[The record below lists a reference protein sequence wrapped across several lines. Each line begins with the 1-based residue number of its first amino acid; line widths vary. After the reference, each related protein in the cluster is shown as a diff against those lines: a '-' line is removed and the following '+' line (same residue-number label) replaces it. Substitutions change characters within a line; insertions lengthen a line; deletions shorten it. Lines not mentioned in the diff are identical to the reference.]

1 MPEKTLAGIAS
12 ASAEEPAAAE
22 SAAASAEEPT
32 AAEKPAAADS
42 AAAEE
47 PDADSAAAAA
57 EEPAAAES
65 AAAGIAT
72 WNPFAGNRLGI
83 DGVCSPAVEGAR
95 VEGRVVAVEFAD
107 GARRSF
113 HHQWLRHACCCRQ
126 CGDPADGIR
135 FCTVAGFGADIEP
148 SRAAADRGDLIVTW
162 PDGHVSVY
170 GGDWLL
176 RHAYEPADRRR
187 RFSWRPITWRAE
199 LAEDFPTAQW
209 ADASAGGAGL
219 LGLYRRL
226 RDYGIVRV
234 TGAGT
239 DPEATERLAALI
251 GPIHETTVY
260 GRVYDVRAEPVAK
273 LGAKTGMAQAP
284 HIDDAFYYSPPGIDV
299 FHCLANV
306 DEGGASTYADGFAV
320 AESLAAEAPGTYR
333 LLTTVPIGHV
343 RRHPGE
349 IDLRSRGP
357 LISLDERGRPCGIR
371 YFDRALAPLDA
382 DFDMVEALYDAIRQ
396 FSLRMASA
404 EFTAEMRVAA
414 GEGVLIDNHRV
425 MHGRTAFDPAAGR
438 RIRLCHVPRD
448 EFHGRLRELAR
459 ALDPADFDLHLPQG
473 SAPAAPAP

>member
-1 MPEKTLAGIAS
+1 MPESAAGIAS
-12 ASAEEPAAAE
+12 AADSAAPEDLAAKE
-22 SAAASAEEPT
+22 NAASAEDQI
-32 AAEKPAAADS
+32 AGSS

-47 PDADSAAAAA
+47 PPAADTEDQAAAD
-57 EEPAAAES
+57 S

-72 WNPFAGNRLGI
+72 WNPFAGNRLGL
-83 DGVCSPAVEGAR
+83 DGVCFPAVEGAR

-113 HHQWLRHACCCRQ
+113 HHQWLRHTCCCRQ

-148 SRAAADRGDLIVTW
+148 ARVAADRGDLIVTW

-199 LAEDFPTAQW
+199 LAEDFPTVQW
-209 ADASAGGAGL
+209 ADASGGGIGR

-234 TGAGT
+234 TGAGA

-251 GPIHETTVY
+251 GPVHETTVY
-260 GRVYDVRAEPVAK
+260 GRVYDVQAEPVAK

-306 DEGGASTYADGFAV
+306 DEGGASTYVDGFAV
-320 AESLAAEAPGTYR
+320 AESVAAEAPGAYR
-333 LLTTVPIGHV
+333 LLTTAPIGHV

-357 LISLDERGRPCGIR
+357 LISLDEWAGP
-371 YFDRALAPLDA
+371 A
-382 DFDMVEALYDAIRQ
+382 
-396 FSLRMASA
+396 ASA
-404 EFTAEMRVAA
+404 TST
-414 GEGVLIDNHRV
+414 G
-425 MHGRTAFDPAAGR
+425 P
-438 RIRLCHVPRD
+438 
-448 EFHGRLRELAR
+448 
-459 ALDPADFDLHLPQG
+459 
-473 SAPAAPAP
+473 

>member
-1 MPEKTLAGIAS
+1 MPEGAAAGIAS
-12 ASAEEPAAAE
+12 
-22 SAAASAEEPT
+22 ASAEEPT

-47 PDADSAAAAA
+47 PDADSAAASA
-57 EEPAAAES
+57 EEPAAADS

-72 WNPFAGNRLGI
+72 WNPFAGNRLGL

-95 VEGRVVAVEFAD
+95 AEGRVVAVEFAD

-148 SRAAADRGDLIVTW
+148 SRVAADRGDLIVTW

-199 LAEDFPTAQW
+199 LAEDFPTAHW

-234 TGAGT
+234 TGTGT

-260 GRVYDVRAEPVAK
+260 GRVYDVQAEPVAK

-320 AESLAAEAPGTYR
+320 AESLAAEAPGAYR

-357 LISLDERGRPCGIR
+357 LISLDEQGRPCGIR

-396 FSLRMASA
+396 FSRRMAST
-404 EFTAEMRVAA
+404 EFTAEVRVAA

-459 ALDPADFDLHLPQG
+459 ALAPADFDLHLPQG
-473 SAPAAPAP
+473 SAPAAPGP

>member
-1 MPEKTLAGIAS
+1 MPEAAAGIAS
-12 ASAEEPAAAE
+12 TADRAAAVAEESPAADRAAVTEQPVADDSVAAEEP
-22 SAAASAEEPT
+22 
-32 AAEKPAAADS
+32 PAGDS

-47 PDADSAAAAA
+47 P
-57 EEPAAAES
+57 PAGDS

-83 DGVCSPAVEGAR
+83 DGVRSPAVEGAR

-107 GARRSF
+107 GDRRSF
-113 HHQWLRHACCCRQ
+113 HHQWLRHSCCCRQ

-148 SRAAADRGDLIVTW
+148 ARVAADRGDLIVTW
-162 PDGHVSVY
+162 PDGHISVY

-176 RHAYEPADRRR
+176 RHAYESADRRR

-199 LAEDFPTAQW
+199 LAEDFPTVQW
-209 ADASAGGAGL
+209 ADASGGGSGL

-234 TGAGT
+234 TGAGA

-251 GPIHETTVY
+251 GPVHETTVY
-260 GRVYDVRAEPVAK
+260 GRVYDVQAEPVAK

-320 AESLAAEAPGTYR
+320 AESMAAEAPGAYR
-333 LLTTVPIGHV
+333 LLTTAPIGHV

-382 DFDMVEALYDAIRQ
+382 DFDAVEALYDAIRQ
-396 FSLRMASA
+396 FSRRMNSA
-404 EFTAEMRVAA
+404 EFTAEVRVAA

-459 ALDPADFDLHLPQG
+459 ALDPDDFDLHLPQG
-473 SAPAAPAP
+473 SATAGPAP

>member
-1 MPEKTLAGIAS
+1 MPEGAAAGIAS
-12 ASAEEPAAAE
+12 AADRAAAEEPAAADSAATCAEKPTGTEEPAAAE
-22 SAAASAEEPT
+22 SAAAC
-32 AAEKPAAADS
+32 
-42 AAAEE
+42 
-47 PDADSAAAAA
+47 A
-57 EEPAAAES
+57 EEPAAADS

-83 DGVCSPAVEGAR
+83 DGLPSPAVKGAR

-148 SRAAADRGDLIVTW
+148 ARVAADRGDLVVTW
-162 PDGHVSVY
+162 SDGHVSVY

-251 GPIHETTVY
+251 GPVHETTVY
-260 GRVYDVRAEPVAK
+260 GRVYDVQAEPVAK

-320 AESLAAEAPGTYR
+320 AESLEAEAPGTYR

-396 FSLRMASA
+396 FSRRMASA
-404 EFTAEMRVAA
+404 EFTAEVRVAA

-459 ALDPADFDLHLPQG
+459 ALDPTDFDLHLPQG
-473 SAPAAPAP
+473 SAPAGPRVF

>member
-1 MPEKTLAGIAS
+1 MPEGAAAGIAS
-12 ASAEEPAAAE
+12 ASAEEPAAAD
-22 SAAASAEEPT
+22 SAAAS
-32 AAEKPAAADS
+32 
-42 AAAEE
+42 AEE
-47 PDADSAAAAA
+47 PDADSAAASA

-83 DGVCSPAVEGAR
+83 DGVCSPAVEGAC

-148 SRAAADRGDLIVTW
+148 ARVAADRGDLIVTW

-251 GPIHETTVY
+251 GPVHETTVY
-260 GRVYDVRAEPVAK
+260 GRVYDVQAEPVAK

-320 AESLAAEAPGTYR
+320 AESLEAEAPGAYR

-357 LISLDERGRPCGIR
+357 LISLDELGRPCGIR

-396 FSLRMASA
+396 FSRRMASA
-404 EFTAEMRVAA
+404 EFTAEVRVAA
-414 GEGVLIDNHRV
+414 GEGVFIDNHRV

>member
-1 MPEKTLAGIAS
+1 MPEGAAAGIAS
-12 ASAEEPAAAE
+12 
-22 SAAASAEEPT
+22 
-32 AAEKPAAADS
+32 AADS

-47 PDADSAAAAA
+47 PTAADSAAACAEEPTAADSAAAAD
-57 EEPAAAES
+57 EESAAAES

-83 DGVCSPAVEGAR
+83 DGLPSPAVKGAR

-107 GARRSF
+107 GTRRSF

-148 SRAAADRGDLIVTW
+148 SRVAADRGDLVVTW

-209 ADASAGGAGL
+209 VDASAGGAGL

-251 GPIHETTVY
+251 GPVHETTVY
-260 GRVYDVRAEPVAK
+260 GRVYDVQAEPVAK

-320 AESLAAEAPGTYR
+320 AESLEAEAPGAYR

-357 LISLDERGRPCGIR
+357 LISLDELGRPCGIR

-396 FSLRMASA
+396 FSRRMASA
-404 EFTAEMRVAA
+404 EFTAEVRVAA

-473 SAPAAPAP
+473 SAPAAPRVF